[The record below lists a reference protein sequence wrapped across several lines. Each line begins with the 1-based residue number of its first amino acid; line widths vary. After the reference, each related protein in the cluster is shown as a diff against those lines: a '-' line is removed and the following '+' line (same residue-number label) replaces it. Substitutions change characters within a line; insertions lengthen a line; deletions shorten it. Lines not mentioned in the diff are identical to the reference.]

1 LLSVL
6 GCQCGASVLAHAD
19 GVISVKYCVSR
30 NLNVPEYGTCK
41 TRFERVTSDAA
52 SALQAGT
59 YHHGIGGIPT
69 IL

>member
-1 LLSVL
+1 
-6 GCQCGASVLAHAD
+6 
-19 GVISVKYCVSR
+19 
-30 NLNVPEYGTCK
+30 
-41 TRFERVTSDAA
+41 VTSDAA